1 MKRKYDFV
9 FLTNTPSFYK
19 INLCNQIACTHS
31 VLLILYGYGS
41 EAVNTTLKDSE
52 SYHFDYV
59 FLHEGPSERRNKFI
73 TFCRLMKLMCKLQ
86 YRKVLYSGW
95 FVPEYNLCSF
105 LIPKHKNCVVCE
117 SSNIES
123 SFTGIRGFIKKC
135 IIGRMKVA
143 LPSGELQKA
152 IFTALGFEGAIFPT
166 GGVGIFNKLPRLMV
180 ERRHEN
186 KKYLYVGRLTDCK
199 NLHFLIEEF
208 NRTGKQLT
216 IVGTGELEDE
226 LKALAHDNITF
237 LGFIRNE
244 QLKDIYLA
252 HDIFVL
258 PSKSEVW
265 GLVLEEAI
273 YWGLP
278 VIVSDHVGSYKD
290 LVVNSNTGCVF
301 QLGSSESFDEAMNT
315 VESNYDDYCK
325 AVQKVDFDKRD
336 IDQVAAYI
344 QALNS

>member
-19 INLCNQIACTHS
+19 INLCNQIANTHS

-41 EAVNTTLKDSE
+41 EAVNTTLKDSDR
-52 SYHFDYV
+52 YRFDYV
-59 FLHEGPSERRNKFI
+59 FLHEGPSERRNRFI
-73 TFCRLMKLMCKLQ
+73 TFCKLMWLMCRLQ

-105 LIPKHKNCVVCE
+105 FIPKHKNCVICE
-117 SSNIES
+117 SSIIES

-135 IIGRMKVA
+135 IIGRMRVA

-152 IFTALGFEGAIFPT
+152 IFTDMGFEGAIYPT
-166 GGVGIFNKLPRLMV
+166 GGVGIFNKLPRIMK
-180 ERRHEN
+180 ERDRLN

-199 NLHFLIEEF
+199 NLHFLVEEF
-208 NRTGKQLT
+208 NRTGKLLT
-216 IVGTGELEDE
+216 IVGMGELADE
-226 LKALAHDNITF
+226 LKALANENITF
-237 LGFIRNE
+237 LGFVPNE
-244 QLKDIYLA
+244 KLKDIYLS
-252 HDIFVL
+252 HDIFIL

-265 GLVLEEAI
+265 GLVVEEAL

-290 LVVNSNTGCVF
+290 LVVRTNAGCVF
-301 QLGSSESFDEAMNT
+301 QLGSSESFDEAINEI
-315 VESNYDDYCK
+315 ESNYDVYYR
-325 AVQKVDFDKRD
+325 ATQKVDFDKRD
-336 IDQVAAYI
+336 IEQVTAYI
-344 QALNS
+344 QALNT